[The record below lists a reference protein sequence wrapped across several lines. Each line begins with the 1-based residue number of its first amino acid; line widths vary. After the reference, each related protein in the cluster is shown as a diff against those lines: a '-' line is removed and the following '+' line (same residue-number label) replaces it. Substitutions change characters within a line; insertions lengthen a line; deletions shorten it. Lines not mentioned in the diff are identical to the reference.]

1 MCSNIKN
8 AGLEVNTDLTGIDK
22 MRRAHRRKK
31 GCISLLLWKLRRKN
45 GIKKDRS

>member
-1 MCSNIKN
+1 MCSNKKN

-31 GCISLLLWKLRRKN
+31 GCISLLWKLPRKN